1 MEVDIEKF
9 MEKISLDIGMGC
21 KNFTLGLNF
30 LFN

>member
-21 KNFTLGLNF
+21 KNFT
-30 LFN
+30 